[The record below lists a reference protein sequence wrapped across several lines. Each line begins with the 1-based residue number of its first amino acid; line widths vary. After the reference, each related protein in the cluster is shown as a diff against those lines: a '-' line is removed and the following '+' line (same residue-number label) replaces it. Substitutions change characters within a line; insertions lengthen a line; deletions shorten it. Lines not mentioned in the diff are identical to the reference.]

1 VVPPRDK
8 LEAHLVQIW
17 EAVFQLKPISVQD
30 NFFELGGHSL
40 LAVRLCGQMERVV
53 GRALPPSL
61 LFQAP
66 TIAQLARLVRQ
77 EGRRLPSSV
86 VPIQPSGAQPPL
98 FCVHGYDG
106 YLALTRH
113 LGPEQPLY
121 GLVQH
126 LPGQPVRHTRVEDIA
141 AHYLQEMRMLQ
152 AEGPYFLCGHS
163 FGGLVAFEMAQQLVG
178 QGQRVS
184 FLGLLDP
191 LPLTAPAEAP
201 GRLASSGLRSRPL
214 SRLAPLRRL
223 RALPARVLYRLKEA
237 VCLTYHGLGRPLPAR
252 LYRFYVEEVVYGRFY
267 ARAAR
272 AYVPR
277 RYAGR
282 ITLFTTAHGGAVVA
296 ADWEGV
302 AAGGLEVY
310 EAPGTHLTMI
320 QEPHVRTLVEKVRAC
335 LARAQEGIAGSERL
349 RTVLSMLVSA
359 WQLAAL
365 G

>member
-1 VVPPRDK
+1 VAPPRDQ
-8 LEAHLVQIW
+8 LEAQLAQIW

-53 GRALPPSL
+53 GKALPPAL

-77 EGRRLPSSV
+77 EGQRLPSSV
-86 VPIQPSGAQPPL
+86 VPIQPSGSQPPL

-113 LGPEQPLY
+113 LGPEQPFY

-126 LPGQPVRHTRVEDIA
+126 LPGQRVRYTRVEDLA
-141 AHYLQEMRMLQ
+141 AHYLQEMRML
-152 AEGPYFLCGHS
+152 
-163 FGGLVAFEMAQQLVG
+163 
-178 QGQRVS
+178 
-184 FLGLLDP
+184 DP
-191 LPLTAPAEAP
+191 LPLTAPAESPRQPA
-201 GRLASSGLRSRPL
+201 ASGLC
-214 SRLAPLRRL
+214 SRLVRLLAQLRRL
-223 RALPARVLYRLKEA
+223 RSLPARLRYHLKEA
-237 VCLTYHGLGRPLPAR
+237 VCLACHWLGTPLPTR

-267 ARAAR
+267 AQAAR

-282 ITLFTTAHGGAVVA
+282 VTLFHTAQSGLEMVA
-296 ADWEGV
+296 GWKR
-302 AAGGLEVY
+302 AAPGELEVY
-310 EAPGTHLTMI
+310 EAPGTHLAMI
-320 QEPHVRTLVEKVRAC
+320 QEPYVRTLVEKLQAC
-335 LARAQEGIAGSERL
+335 LMRARGVVGGSEQL

-359 WQLAAL
+359 WQLATL